1 MKGIPKM
8 DNIWILA
15 VEAEQADNETATTT
29 STNVPSDPNTQ
40 SGNTKS
46 PKAFD
51 PMFMIT
57 MGLMFVVFYFL
68 LFRGPQKKQQKHK
81 KMVQSLQKND
91 RILTVGGIYGT
102 VVDIKDNEITIKV
115 DESNNTKMRISRNAI
130 ADNMSKEKDL

>member
-15 VEAEQADNETATTT
+15 VGAEEADNETATTT
-29 STNVPSDPNTQ
+29 STNVPSDPNTPP
-40 SGNTKS
+40 GNAKS
-46 PKAFD
+46 SKPFD
-51 PMFMIT
+51 PMFMVT

-102 VVDIKDNEITIKV
+102 VVDIKDNEITIKI

>member
-15 VEAEQADNETATTT
+15 VEAEQADTETTTTT
-29 STNVPSDPNTQ
+29 STNGSSDPNTQ
-40 SGNTKS
+40 SGNARG
-46 PKAFD
+46 PKPFD

-57 MGLMFVVFYFL
+57 MGLMCVVFYFL
-68 LFRGPQKKQQKHK
+68 LFRGPRKKQQKHK
-81 KMVQSLQKND
+81 KMVQSMQKND

-102 VVDIKDNEITIKV
+102 VVDIKDNEITIKI